1 MKRSLVSICCFLT
14 IFSLIVFAGCMVGPK
29 YSRPETTADTATS
42 YVRPGGHN
50 QLVSD
55 LEQIDNWWVRFGDSV
70 TSDLVRCALENNYD
84 LKAAAARV
92 LQAEAS
98 LAEASGR
105 LWPDVSYSLS
115 RDRSKRSF
123 NLGGGP
129 FGGGRFSIL
138 TETWTQDI
146 SVAYLVDLFGKLR
159 HAKKAAWADMLAAEG
174 NRQALINSIIATVI
188 KARIDIATTQ
198 KRLAIAR
205 ANIQSR
211 SKTLQIV
218 ESLYSKGLVGLVDVK
233 LARENLE
240 SAKALEPSIELS
252 LAMAHHS
259 LDVLLARQP
268 GSSEPL
274 PETLAD
280 LPDLQSVPI
289 GMPASLLDRRPDVI
303 SAEFALRAANEQ
315 IGVSIA
321 QLYPDLTLT
330 ASYGA
335 SADRWRDIWEHF
347 AETYSAFFGLA
358 QPIFKGGRLRAQ
370 VDAAKARYTELAANY
385 ANTVLN
391 AMREVEDA
399 LVSEQMLQRQLEHTQ
414 RQLKEALAAEE
425 LSRQRYQWGVE
436 SILAVL
442 ESEQRRRIAEEQ
454 LAILKGQIWTTR
466 VNLFLALGGDWAPD
480 QVGGQEK
487 EKAVTKWPKKEQN
500 ENRS

>member
-1 MKRSLVSICCFLT
+1 MRRLFVLIYCFLS
-14 IFSLIVFAGCMVGPK
+14 IFSLVVFSGCMVGPK
-29 YSRPETTADTATS
+29 YSRPKTTADSATG
-42 YVRPGGHN
+42 YVNPGIHSQDVN
-50 QLVSD
+50 DIERIEVDQ
-55 LEQIDNWWVRFGDSV
+55 WWLRFGDSA
-70 TSDLVRCALENNYD
+70 TSDLVRQALENNYD

-92 LQAEAS
+92 MQAEAA
-98 LAEASGR
+98 LDQARGT
-105 LWPDVSYSLS
+105 LWPEVSYNLG

-123 NLGGGP
+123 KFGP
-129 FGGGRFSIL
+129 DRFSIL

-159 HAKKAAWADMLAAEG
+159 HANKAAWADMLAAEA
-174 NRQALINSIIATVI
+174 NRQALVNSIIATVI

-211 SKTLQIV
+211 SETLKIV
-218 ESLYSKGLVGLVDVK
+218 EDLYNKGLVGLVDVK

-240 SAKALEPSIELS
+240 ASKALEPSIELS
-252 LAMAHHS
+252 LATAQHG

-280 LPDLQSVPI
+280 LPDLQSLPI
-289 GMPASLLDRRPDVI
+289 GVPALLLDRRPDVI
-303 SAEFALRAANEQ
+303 SAEFALRAANER

-347 AETYSAFFGLA
+347 AETYSAGFMLA
-358 QPIFKGGRLRAQ
+358 QPIFKGGQLRAQ
-370 VDAAKARYTELAANY
+370 VDAAKARYEELAANY
-385 ANTVLN
+385 ATAVLT

-399 LVSEQMLQRQLEHTQ
+399 LVSEQMLQRQLVHTQ
-414 RQLKEALAAEE
+414 SQLKEALAAEE

-442 ESEQRRRIAEEQ
+442 ESEQLRRTAEEQ
-454 LAILKGQIWTTR
+454 VAILKGQIWTTR
-466 VNLFLALGGDWAPD
+466 VNLFLALGGDWD
-480 QVGGQEK
+480 YQEQEK
-487 EKAVTKWPKKEQN
+487 AMTKWPKEEQ
-500 ENRS
+500 SKDKS